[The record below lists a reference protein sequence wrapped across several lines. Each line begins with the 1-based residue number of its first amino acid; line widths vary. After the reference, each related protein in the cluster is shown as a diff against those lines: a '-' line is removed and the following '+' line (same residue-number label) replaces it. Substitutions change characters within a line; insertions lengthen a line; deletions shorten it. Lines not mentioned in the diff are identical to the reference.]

1 MIPRAAP
8 YVAAVAT
15 LVLGSA
21 AVATGQPVSPHRRGT
36 PDSISAPVIPVE
48 RYVLPNGLT
57 VLLSPDRT
65 APIVAISI
73 WYHVGSKNELPGR
86 TGFAHLFEHMM
97 FQGSEHAAKGD
108 HVRTIEDAGGM
119 MNGSTTN
126 DRTNY
131 FEVVPKN
138 YLETVLWLE
147 SDRMGYLLPALGQ
160 DKLDN
165 QRDVVKNERR
175 LSVDNQPYGRA
186 GEVVGAALFPASNPY
201 SWPVI
206 GSMADLSAAS
216 VDDVKQFFRSYYAPD
231 NAVLSICGDI
241 DVAQAKAFVERY
253 FGSIPRGPDIT
264 RPTVAPASL
273 STERRLVLEDP
284 KSTLPRLVIAW
295 PSVGAS
301 SPDAAPLATLG
312 RLLAQDRTSRLT
324 KLLVYDRQL
333 ATQVTANGG
342 SSENEGTFAITV
354 SPRPGVSLTQIEEL
368 VDTVLATISAAP
380 PSAAEV
386 ARTKTYAVVQTI
398 TGLEPVLPKAQE
410 IARGQTFFGDPLHYE
425 VELRETEAVTPE
437 DIQRVARQY
446 LTAGRVVL
454 SMVPG
459 GKLDMASKPAESYT
473 NVTIAPEMAGHGGQH
488 Q

>member
-1 MIPRAAP
+1 MISRVVPTALA
-8 YVAAVAT
+8 VAA
-15 LVLGSA
+15 LVLGTATALTAQPASPRRL
-21 AVATGQPVSPHRRGT
+21 VA
-36 PDSISAPVIPVE
+36 PDSVAAPAIPVE

-57 VLLSPDRT
+57 VLFSPDRT
-65 APIVAISI
+65 APIVAVSI

-108 HVRTIEDAGGM
+108 HIRTVEDAGGT
-119 MNGSTTN
+119 MNGSTNN

-186 GEVVGAALFPASNPY
+186 SEVVSAALFPASNPY

-241 DVAQAKAFVERY
+241 DVAQAKALVEHY
-253 FGSIPRGPDIT
+253 FGSIPRGPGIT
-264 RPTVAPASL
+264 RPTVVPATL
-273 STERRLVLEDP
+273 SSEHRLVLEDP
-284 KSTLPRLVIAW
+284 KSTLPRLSIAW
-295 PSVGAS
+295 PITGAS

-312 RLLAQDRTSRLT
+312 RLLVQDRTSRLT
-324 KLLVYDRQL
+324 KVLVYDRQL
-333 ATQVTANGG
+333 ATQVTANAQ
-342 SSENEGTFAITV
+342 SSENEGIFGITV
-354 SPRPGVSLTQIEEL
+354 NPRPGVSLTQIETL
-368 VDTVLATISAAP
+368 VDSVVGTIATAP
-380 PSAAEV
+380 PTAAEV
-386 ARTKTYAVVQTI
+386 ARTKTYAIVRTI
-398 TGLEPVLPKAQE
+398 TGLEPVLSKAQE
-410 IARGQTFFGDPLHYE
+410 IARGQTYFGDPLRYE
-425 VELRETEAVTPE
+425 ADLRETAAVTPE
-437 DIQRVARQY
+437 DVQRVARQY

-459 GKLDMASKPAESYT
+459 GKLDMASKPAEPST

>member
-1 MIPRAAP
+1 MISRAVPAAHGLAALVAVTAMSVGAQPAAP
-8 YVAAVAT
+8 HRALVPDSVAAPT
-15 LVLGSA
+15 
-21 AVATGQPVSPHRRGT
+21 
-36 PDSISAPVIPVE
+36 IPVE
-48 RYVLPNGLT
+48 RYNLPNGLT

-65 APIVAISI
+65 APIVAVSI

-108 HVRTIEDAGGM
+108 HIRTVEDVGGVF
-119 MNGSTTN
+119 NGSTNN

-131 FEVVPKN
+131 FETVPKN

-186 GEVVGAALFPASNPY
+186 GEVVSAALFPASNPY

-216 VDDVKQFFRSYYAPD
+216 VDDVKQFFRAYYAPD
-231 NAVLSICGDI
+231 NAVLSIVGDI
-241 DVAQAKAFVERY
+241 DITEAKAFVERY

-264 RPTVAPASL
+264 RPTVVPATLAS
-273 STERRLVLEDP
+273 ERRLVLEDP
-284 KSTLPRLVIAW
+284 KSTLPRLSIAW
-295 PSVGAS
+295 PAVGVS

-333 ATQVTANGG
+333 ATQVTANAQG
-342 SSENEGTFAITV
+342 SENEGTFTIAV
-354 SPRPGVSLTQIEEL
+354 NPRPGVSLTQVENL
-368 VDTVLATISAAP
+368 VDSVVGTVTAAP
-380 PSAAEV
+380 PSAGEV
-386 ARTKTYAVVQTI
+386 ARTKTYSIVRTI
-398 TGLEPVLPKAQE
+398 TGLEPVLSKAQE
-410 IARGQTFFGDPLHYE
+410 IARGQTFFSDPLRYQ
-425 VELRETEAVTPE
+425 VDLRETAAVTP
-437 DIQRVARQY
+437 DDVQRVARQY

-454 SMVPG
+454 SMVPA
-459 GKLDMASKPAESYT
+459 GKLDMASKPAEPST

-488 Q
+488 